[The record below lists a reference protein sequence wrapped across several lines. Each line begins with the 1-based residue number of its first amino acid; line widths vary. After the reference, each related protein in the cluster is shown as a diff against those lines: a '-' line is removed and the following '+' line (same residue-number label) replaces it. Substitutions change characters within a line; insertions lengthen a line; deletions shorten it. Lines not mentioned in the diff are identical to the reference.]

1 MTVTSRLRIAAVTA
15 VALAAALAVAA
26 CGSSTAT
33 PSPTAA
39 PSAPAASAEASTVPA
54 SPAVSPSPDAASPD
68 ATTGVASL
76 PPLTAVP
83 DLEKMIPTTLA
94 GYPVTVRSLTGSDIV
109 ASGDQASIAALDAI
123 LKATDS
129 TAADYGFAW
138 GIVKTGA
145 ATDSVVGVFRV
156 TGADPAAVRD
166 ALIAQAGGT
175 ANVESGS
182 IGGKS
187 VQILR
192 LPSQDGTLWSWYYW
206 PKGDVLFYVQSTDPT
221 VAEKVLAAL

>member
-1 MTVTSRLRIAAVTA
+1 MAATA
-15 VALAAALAVAA
+15 ALVVALAA

-39 PSAPAASAEASTVPA
+39 PSAPAASAGASAVPA
-54 SPAVSPSPDAASPD
+54 SPVTTPSASAGGAPS
-68 ATTGVASL
+68 ATTGAASL

-83 DLEKMIPTTLA
+83 ELEKMIPTTLA
-94 GYPVTVRSLTGSDIV
+94 GYPVTVRSLTGADIV

-123 LKATDS
+123 LKSAGK

-156 TGADPAAVRD
+156 AGADPEVVRE
-166 ALIAQAGGT
+166 ALVAQAGGGS
-175 ANVESGS
+175 ADVEGGS
-182 IGGKS
+182 IGGKA

-192 LPSQDGTLWSWYYW
+192 LPAQDGTLWSWYYW

-221 VAEKVLAAL
+221 IAEKVLAAL